1 MKQFSKLLAVN
12 IFISLL
18 LLSSCQKETKELTI
32 SKEEATADVQS
43 KQPLDPG
50 FADNDM
56 VMDWNN
62 KTAIVLGSPIT
73 QPNRTRFF
81 AIIEIAVHNALNSI
95 KPKYE
100 RYAFTEREQHADPD
114 AAVASAAYWAIT
126 GLNFGSSQVDIWY
139 NESLATI
146 PDGEGKELGKT
157 LGKHAAQAIIA
168 NRAND
173 GFSQVIASSALPAN
187 GTLPGDYRSTLGY
200 LPVNGI
206 LTLMQWP
213 TRNVPNWGTV
223 MQPYVIQSNE
233 QFRPAGPYAVNSPAY
248 ATDFNEIKSKGAR
261 VNSSRTNDENKIA
274 WFWSESRPSITWNNF
289 VRKAIEN
296 KKLDAWKTARL
307 FALMHV
313 SMAESINSA
322 LNGSYHFYFWRPETA
337 IRMAAADGNDNT
349 ETDGDWLP
357 YLDEVP
363 GRFITPP
370 VPGSPNGYA
379 AYGGSTAETL
389 RLFFGSDETSIDLTT
404 TSTNPA
410 VPNPKPSFHFSTFS
424 QAARDNSLSMIYT
437 GWDFRKSALDGEEM
451 GRQIA
456 NYVFNNAF
464 REE

>member
-1 MKQFSKLLAVN
+1 MKQFSRLLVVN
-12 IFISLL
+12 IFITLILL
-18 LLSSCQKETKELTI
+18 TSCRKETKNLTI
-32 SKEEATADVQS
+32 DQNEATASANS

-56 VMDWNN
+56 VMYWND
-62 KTAIVLGSPIT
+62 KTATVLSGLV

-81 AIIEIAVHNALNSI
+81 AIIEIAVHNALNGI

-114 AAVASAAYWAIT
+114 AAVASAAYWAIA
-126 GLNFGSSQVDIWY
+126 GLNLGNLQVDTWY
-139 NESLATI
+139 EESLNSI
-146 PDGEGKELGKT
+146 PPGESKELGKT
-157 LGKHAAQAIIA
+157 LGKHAAEAIIA
-168 NRAND
+168 NRSND
-173 GFSQVIASSALPAN
+173 GFSQVIAASALPAN
-187 GTLPGDYRSTLGY
+187 GTVPGAYRSTLGY
-200 LPVNGI
+200 LPVNGV

-223 MQPYVIQSNE
+223 MKPYVIQSNE
-233 QFRPAGPYAVNSPAY
+233 QFRPAGPYAVTSAEY
-248 ATDFNEIKSKGAR
+248 TIDFNEIKSKGVR
-261 VNSSRTNDENKIA
+261 LNSNRTNDENKIA
-274 WFWSESRPSITWNNF
+274 WFWSESRPSNTWNNF

-322 LNGSYHFYFWRPETA
+322 LDASYHFYYWRPETA
-337 IRMAAADGNDNT
+337 IRMAATDGNDHT
-349 ETDGDWLP
+349 EADAGWLP
-357 YLDEVP
+357 YLDEAP

-379 AYGGSTAETL
+379 AYGGTTAEIL

-410 VPNPKPSFHFSTFS
+410 VPSPKPSFHFSSFS
-424 QAARDNSLSMIYT
+424 QAARDNSLSMIYI
-437 GWDFRKSALDGEEM
+437 GWDFRKSVLDGEEM

-456 NYVFNNAF
+456 KYVFTHGF